1 MLPSAACARIGSL
14 YGRSGKGR
22 VKARVEDD
30 RAMGAF
36 DGRAGVI
43 TGASSGIGR
52 DVVRRFGCAGMELW
66 LVGRSEDG
74 LRETAAIVAGEGGP
88 TAHCIPLDITRP
100 GELAA
105 AIAAVDHPNLSALVN
120 SAGVMFPE
128 PLLDADPARW
138 RELFD
143 VHVIAM
149 LEASQA
155 AVRRMRAHGNPSH
168 IVNVSSLTARWDAGG
183 AYGAAKLA
191 VESLT
196 RTLRKELE
204 RDAIRM
210 SVVVPGG
217 FRTNLARGY
226 AEEELAMMAREIEK
240 LGAPMEQILGDPDE
254 VARII
259 EYIVAAPPEIN
270 LSEVVIRPPISLEF
284 D

>member
-1 MLPSAACARIGSL
+1 
-14 YGRSGKGR
+14 
-22 VKARVEDD
+22 
-30 RAMGAF
+30 MGVF
-36 DGRAGVI
+36 DGRAGVV
-43 TGASSGIGR
+43 TGASSGIGQE
-52 DVVRRFGCAGMELW
+52 VSRRLGAGGMELW

-74 LRETAAIVAGEGGP
+74 LRQTAEVIAQAGGP
-88 TAHCIPLDITRP
+88 AAHALALDITAP
-100 GELAA
+100 GALAD
-105 AIAAVDHPNLSALVN
+105 AIAGIDHPNLSALIN

-155 AVRRMRAHGNPSH
+155 AVRKMRAHGYPSH

-183 AYGAAKLA
+183 AYGAAKIA
-191 VESLT
+191 VEMLT

-204 RDAIRM
+204 RDAIRV
-210 SVVVPGG
+210 SLVVPGG

-226 AEEELAMMAREIEK
+226 APDELAMLGEKIEQ
-240 LGAPMEQILGDPDE
+240 LNAPIEQLLGDPDE
-254 VARII
+254 IARIV
-259 EYIVAAPPEIN
+259 EYTLASPPEIN
-270 LSEVVIRPPISLEF
+270 LSEIVIRPPIALEF

>member
-1 MLPSAACARIGSL
+1 
-14 YGRSGKGR
+14 
-22 VKARVEDD
+22 
-30 RAMGAF
+30 MGAF

-52 DVVRRFGCAGMELW
+52 EVARRFGREGMKLW
-66 LVGRSEDG
+66 LVGRSEEG
-74 LRETAAIVAGEGGP
+74 LRETARIIADAGGP
-88 TAHCIPLDITRP
+88 PAHCVPLDITRP
-100 GELAA
+100 GALAD
-105 AIAAVDHPNLSALVN
+105 AIAGVEHPNLSALVN

-128 PLLDADPARW
+128 PLLEADPARW

-149 LEASQA
+149 LEACQA
-155 AVRRMRAHGNPSH
+155 AVRRMRTHGQPSH

-217 FRTNLARGY
+217 FLTNLARGY
-226 AEEELAMMAREIEK
+226 APEELAMMARKIET
-240 LGAPMEQILGDPDE
+240 LNVTTGQILGDPDE

-259 EYIVAAPPEIN
+259 EYIVAAPPDIN
-270 LSEVVIRPPISLEF
+270 LSEVVIRPPVALEF